1 MLYTSVEFEELVCY
15 SQAVI
20 LVLLAIGYIINLR
33 KGGNEPSLKVESKFP
48 SCSYRIPDDTVN
60 YCAKCGELISHSVGL
75 SMKK

>member
-15 SQAVI
+15 SQTVI

-33 KGGNEPSLKVESKFP
+33 KGGNEPSPKVERKCL
-48 SCSYRIPDDTVN
+48 SCSCRIPDENVN

-75 SMKK
+75 SMEK

>member
-15 SQAVI
+15 SQTVI

-33 KGGNEPSLKVESKFP
+33 KGGNESSQKVERKCS
-48 SCSYRIPDDTVN
+48 SCRYRIPDENVN

-75 SMKK
+75 SIEK